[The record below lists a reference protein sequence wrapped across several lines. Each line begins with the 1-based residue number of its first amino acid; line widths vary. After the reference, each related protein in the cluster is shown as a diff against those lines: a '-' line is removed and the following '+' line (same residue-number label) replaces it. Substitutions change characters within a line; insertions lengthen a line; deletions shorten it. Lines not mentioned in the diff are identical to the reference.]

1 MGERIKIQKKIVDS
15 QFSNAFGELKTFGDK
30 AAKYFQFQYKMKRSV
45 KKIMNSRRTW
55 FLSTLA
61 VPIQANFKDMSL
73 SLFKLLF
80 KC

>member
-45 KKIMNSRRTW
+45 KKIMNSRRT
-55 FLSTLA
+55 
-61 VPIQANFKDMSL
+61 
-73 SLFKLLF
+73 
-80 KC
+80 